1 MWWSSSDAPLRGS
14 LRVRLAC
21 PVTGTVAV
29 GSLGQRVHDRAGLE
43 RAPAWARCYQGLQ
56 RAADLSE
63 LLDFPANLFELGH
76 GLLANVRA
84 IGRRVGAQRQ
94 QFTNF
99 PQREPDLLC
108 LFDEADP
115 CHHLRRVGP
124 DPRSEWLPRPLDQRF
139 PLLEPHGLDADARR
153 TRGLADRQCLHGFT
167 SHIPNVGSVPW
178 YGIKDKLGPKL
189 NKTLEGWIG

>member
-43 RAPAWARCYQGLQ
+43 HATAWAGGAQGLP
-56 RAADLSE
+56 RAADVPKPIYL
-63 LLDFPANLFELGH
+63 PANLFELGL

-84 IGRRVGAQRQ
+84 IGGRVGAQRQ

-108 LFDEADP
+108 LFDEADA

-124 DPRSEWLPRPLDQRF
+124 DPRSEWLRRLLDHRL
-139 PLLEPHGLDADARR
+139 PLLETHGLDPDSRR
-153 TRGLADRQCLHGFT
+153 TCRLADGQRLHA
-167 SHIPNVGSVPW
+167 SASSQR
-178 YGIKDKLGPKL
+178 
-189 NKTLEGWIG
+189 